1 MRNCQEHLFPVIY
14 QGQYVQAYLADEGY
28 TMNNRRTAKPKKNQ
42 MEIIEKIKKTQ
53 RLANYYNYT
62 FLIISEIKAPP

>member
-28 TMNNRRTAKPKKNQ
+28 TMNNKGTAKPTKKSDGNNW
-42 MEIIEKIKKTQ
+42 KIKKTPS
-53 RLANYYNYT
+53 RIFYKENR
-62 FLIISEIKAPP
+62 E